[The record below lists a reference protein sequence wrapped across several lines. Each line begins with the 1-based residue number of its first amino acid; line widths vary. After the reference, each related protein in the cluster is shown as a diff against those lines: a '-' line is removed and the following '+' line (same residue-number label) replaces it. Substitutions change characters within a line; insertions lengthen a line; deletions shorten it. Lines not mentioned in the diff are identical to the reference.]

1 MMQDDIGKVAGE
13 IWHYLEEHGEA
24 TVSKLI
30 RDIDG
35 SERLVLMGIGW
46 LAREENLVFEK
57 RNRGVYL
64 TLKTGIADNSR

>member
-24 TVSKLI
+24 TVSKLS

-35 SERLVLMGIGW
+35 SDRLVLMGIGW
-46 LAREENLVFEK
+46 LAREGNLAFEK

-64 TLKTGIADNSR
+64 TLKTGAADNSL

>member
-24 TVSKLI
+24 TVSKLS
-30 RDIDG
+30 RNIDG

-46 LAREENLVFEK
+46 LAREGNLIFEK

-64 TLKTGIADNSR
+64 TLKTGTADNSR

>member
-1 MMQDDIGKVAGE
+1 MQDDIGKVAGE

-24 TVSKLI
+24 TVSKLS

-46 LAREENLVFEK
+46 LAREGNLVFEK

-64 TLKTGIADNSR
+64 TLKTGTADNSQ

>member
-46 LAREENLVFEK
+46 LAREENLIFEK

-64 TLKTGIADNSR
+64 TLKTGTADNSR

>member
-1 MMQDDIGKVAGE
+1 MQDDIGKVAGE

-24 TVSKLI
+24 TVSKLS

-35 SERLVLMGIGW
+35 SDRLVLMSIGW
-46 LAREENLVFEK
+46 LAREGNLVFEK

-64 TLKTGIADNSR
+64 TLKTGTADNSR